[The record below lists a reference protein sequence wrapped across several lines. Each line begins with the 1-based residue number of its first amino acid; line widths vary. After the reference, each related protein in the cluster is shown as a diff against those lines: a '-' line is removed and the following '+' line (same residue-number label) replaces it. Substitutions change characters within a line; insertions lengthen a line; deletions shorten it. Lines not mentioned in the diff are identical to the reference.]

1 MYVCVRA
8 LTTQVL
14 QDEVELPPR
23 LEGVDQVHDEGM
35 LHLLQD
41 APLGLRVRRVLGVA
55 DNHGLAGSDGAPN
68 RQVSVMTSKRQALT
82 RGKKKKAG
90 SGKRREDGAGS
101 TVGQEGA
108 EAEKIY
114 HLVANSI
121 PYLPLPHG
129 GARF

>member
-1 MYVCVRA
+1 MAFRTRCVCA

-14 QDEVELPPR
+14 QDEIELPPR

-55 DNHGLAGSDGAPN
+55 DNHGLAGSHGAPN

-82 RGKKKKAG
+82 RGKKKKKLAAL
-90 SGKRREDGAGS
+90 SGVKTLQDLPSGRKEPRLRRS
-101 TVGQEGA
+101 TT
-108 EAEKIY
+108 
-114 HLVANSI
+114 
-121 PYLPLPHG
+121 
-129 GARF
+129 